1 MKKWV
6 FLSCAL
12 AAALLAAGFL
22 PLFSPALPANEAV
35 LPAAVDRAG
44 VYYKEGAVATAAA
57 ADIVMEQS
65 GYVLSAGNAHTR
77 MGMASTTKIMTAL
90 LAIERL
96 DPETV
101 VTVPKEAVGI
111 EGSSI
116 YLTEGEQI
124 TVSDLLYGLMLESG
138 NDAATALAIAA
149 GGTVEDFVRLMNE
162 RAAELGLED
171 THFSNPH
178 GLSADDHYTTAYDLA
193 RLTCAALENET
204 FAAIVSCKT
213 KTISDGRRYLSN
225 HNRLLRSYEGCI
237 GVKTG
242 YTLATGRTLVTAAE
256 RDGLTLR
263 RHAQRPQRLGR
274 PYAAAGLRV
283 RALRIGRARGC
294 LGHAAA
300 RRRRGRGVGVRQRG
314 GRVGRAAQGAD
325 GDAPAG
331 AAAVRVR
338 AGRARRRARLR
349 GILLRGRTHRRAAA
363 DGGFGCGRA
372 PPELLGKAFRIKR

>member
-22 PLFSPALPANEAV
+22 PLFSPALPENEAV

-124 TVSDLLYGLMLESG
+124 TVSDLL
-138 NDAATALAIAA
+138 
-149 GGTVEDFVRLMNE
+149 MNE

-204 FAAIVSCKT
+204 FASIVSCKT

-256 RDGLTLR
+256 RDGLTLVAVTLNDR
-263 RHAQRPQRLGR
+263 SDWADHTRLLDYGFAH
-274 PYAAAGLRV
+274 YESV
-283 RALRIGRARGC
+283 ALE
-294 LGHAAA
+294 
-300 RRRRGRGVGVRQRG
+300 GVSGTPLPVVGGVAES
-314 GRVGRAAQGAD
+314 VS
-325 GDAPAG
+325 
-331 AAAVRVR
+331 VS
-338 AGRARRRARLR
+338 
-349 GILLRGRTHRRAAA
+349 AA
-363 DGGFGCGRA
+363 DGSVVLPKGQTVTRRLVLPRFVYAPVEQGDVLGYAEYYCEGERIAVLPLTADSGVDVRRLSFWERLFG
-372 PPELLGKAFRIKR
+372 

>member
-6 FLSCAL
+6 FLSCVL
-12 AAALLAAGFL
+12 AALLLAAGFL
-22 PLFSPALPANEAV
+22 PLVAPDLPENAPV
-35 LPAAVDRAG
+35 VPAAVDRAG
-44 VYYKEGAVATAAA
+44 VYYRENAVATAAA

-65 GYVLSAGNAHTR
+65 GYVLSAGNENVR
-77 MGMASTTKIMTAL
+77 LGMASTTKIMTAL
-90 LAIERL
+90 LAIEL
-96 DPETV
+96 LEPEAV

-116 YLTEGEQI
+116 YLIEGEQI

-149 GGTVEDFVRLMNE
+149 GGTVEHFVAMMNE

-204 FAAIVSCKT
+204 FAEIVSCKT
-213 KTISDGRRYLSN
+213 KTISDGKRYLSN

-242 YTLATGRTLVTAAE
+242 YTIATGRTLVTAAE
-256 RDGLTLR
+256 RDGLTLVAVTLNDRSDWADHTKLLDYGFANYESVALEGVSDMPLPVVGGIAESVSVSAPDGNVVLPKGQTVTR
-263 RHAQRPQRLGR
+263 RLVMPQFIYAPVEQGDVLGYAEYYCNGDRIAVEPLTAVSSVEVRRLSFWE
-274 PYAAAGLRV
+274 
-283 RALRIGRARGC
+283 
-294 LGHAAA
+294 
-300 RRRRGRGVGVRQRG
+300 
-314 GRVGRAAQGAD
+314 
-325 GDAPAG
+325 
-331 AAAVRVR
+331 
-338 AGRARRRARLR
+338 RL
-349 GILLRGRTHRRAAA
+349 
-363 DGGFGCGRA
+363 FG
-372 PPELLGKAFRIKR
+372 

>member
-204 FAAIVSCKT
+204 FATIVSCKT

-256 RDGLTLR
+256 RDGLTLVAVTLNDR
-263 RHAQRPQRLGR
+263 SDWADHTRLLDYGFAH
-274 PYAAAGLRV
+274 YESV
-283 RALRIGRARGC
+283 ALE
-294 LGHAAA
+294 
-300 RRRRGRGVGVRQRG
+300 GVSGTPLPVVGGVAES
-314 GRVGRAAQGAD
+314 VS
-325 GDAPAG
+325 
-331 AAAVRVR
+331 VS
-338 AGRARRRARLR
+338 
-349 GILLRGRTHRRAAA
+349 AA
-363 DGGFGCGRA
+363 DGSVVLPKGQTVTRRLVLPRFVYAPVEQGDVLGYAEYYCEGERIAVLPLTADSGVDVRRLSFWERLFG
-372 PPELLGKAFRIKR
+372 

>member
-225 HNRLLRSYEGCI
+225 HNRLLRSYEGYI

-242 YTLATGRTLVTAAE
+242 YTRHAGRILVSAAE
-256 RDGLTLR
+256 RGESQLIAVTLADPDDWR
-263 RHAQRPQRLGR
+263 D
-274 PYAAAGLRV
+274 
-283 RALRIGRARGC
+283 
-294 LGHAAA
+294 HAALLDYGFA
-300 RRRRGRGVGVRQRG
+300 VLAAQTPVYPQNRRIVWKNDCKKFW
-314 GRVGRAAQGAD
+314 RAA
-325 GDAPAG
+325 PASP
-331 AAAVRVR
+331 A
-338 AGRARRRARLR
+338 ARLR
-349 GILLRGRTHRRAAA
+349 S
-363 DGGFGCGRA
+363 
-372 PPELLGKAFRIKR
+372 

>member
-12 AAALLAAGFL
+12 AAALQ
-22 PLFSPALPANEAV
+22 AV

-138 NDAATALAIAA
+138 NDAAAA
-149 GGTVEDFVRLMNE
+149 V
-162 RAAELGLED
+162 AC
-171 THFSNPH
+171 FSNPH

-256 RDGLTLR
+256 RDGLTLVAVTLNDR
-263 RHAQRPQRLGR
+263 SDWADHTRLLDYGFAH
-274 PYAAAGLRV
+274 YESV
-283 RALRIGRARGC
+283 ALE
-294 LGHAAA
+294 
-300 RRRRGRGVGVRQRG
+300 GVSGTPLPVVGGVAES
-314 GRVGRAAQGAD
+314 VS
-325 GDAPAG
+325 
-331 AAAVRVR
+331 VS
-338 AGRARRRARLR
+338 
-349 GILLRGRTHRRAAA
+349 AA
-363 DGGFGCGRA
+363 DGSVVLPKGQTVTRRLVLPRFVYAPVEQGDVLGYAEYYCEGERIAVLPLTADSGVDVRRLSFWERLFG
-372 PPELLGKAFRIKR
+372 

>member
-1 MKKWV
+1 
-6 FLSCAL
+6 
-12 AAALLAAGFL
+12 
-22 PLFSPALPANEAV
+22 
-35 LPAAVDRAG
+35 
-44 VYYKEGAVATAAA
+44 
-57 ADIVMEQS
+57 
-65 GYVLSAGNAHTR
+65 
-77 MGMASTTKIMTAL
+77 MASTTKIMTAL

-204 FAAIVSCKT
+204 FASIVSCKT

-256 RDGLTLR
+256 RDGLTLVAVTLNDR
-263 RHAQRPQRLGR
+263 SDWADHTRLLDYGFAH
-274 PYAAAGLRV
+274 YESV
-283 RALRIGRARGC
+283 ALE
-294 LGHAAA
+294 
-300 RRRRGRGVGVRQRG
+300 GVSGTPLPVVGGVAES
-314 GRVGRAAQGAD
+314 VS
-325 GDAPAG
+325 
-331 AAAVRVR
+331 VS
-338 AGRARRRARLR
+338 
-349 GILLRGRTHRRAAA
+349 AA
-363 DGGFGCGRA
+363 DGSVVLPKGQTVTRRLVLPRSCTRRSSKATCSATRNTTARA
-372 PPELLGKAFRIKR
+372 NASPCCR

>member
-6 FLSCAL
+6 FLSCVL
-12 AAALLAAGFL
+12 AALLLAAGFL
-22 PLFSPALPANEAV
+22 PLVAPDLPENAPV
-35 LPAAVDRAG
+35 VPAAVDRAG
-44 VYYKEGAVATAAA
+44 VDYRENAVATAAA

-65 GYVLSAGNAHTR
+65 GYVLSAGNENLR
-77 MGMASTTKIMTAL
+77 LGMASTTKIMTAL
-90 LAIERL
+90 LAIEL
-96 DPETV
+96 LEPEAV

-116 YLTEGEQI
+116 YLIEGEQI

-149 GGTVEDFVRLMNE
+149 GGTVEHFVAMMNE

-204 FAAIVSCKT
+204 FAEIVSCKT
-213 KTISDGRRYLSN
+213 KTISDGKRYLSN

-242 YTLATGRTLVTAAE
+242 YTIATGRTLVTAAE
-256 RDGLTLR
+256 RDGLTLVAVTLNDRSDWADHTKLLDYGFANYESVALEGVSDMPLPVVGGIAESVSVSAPDGNVVLPKGQTVTR
-263 RHAQRPQRLGR
+263 RLVMPQFIYAPVEAGDVLGYAEYYCNGERIAVEPLTAVSSVEVRRLSFWE
-274 PYAAAGLRV
+274 
-283 RALRIGRARGC
+283 
-294 LGHAAA
+294 
-300 RRRRGRGVGVRQRG
+300 
-314 GRVGRAAQGAD
+314 
-325 GDAPAG
+325 
-331 AAAVRVR
+331 
-338 AGRARRRARLR
+338 RL
-349 GILLRGRTHRRAAA
+349 
-363 DGGFGCGRA
+363 FG
-372 PPELLGKAFRIKR
+372 

>member
-22 PLFSPALPANEAV
+22 PLFSPALPENEAV

-204 FAAIVSCKT
+204 FASIVSCKT

-256 RDGLTLR
+256 RDGLTLVAVTLNDR
-263 RHAQRPQRLGR
+263 SDWADHTRLLD
-274 PYAAAGLRV
+274 Y
-283 RALRIGRARGC
+283 
-294 LGHAAA
+294 
-300 RRRRGRGVGVRQRG
+300 
-314 GRVGRAAQGAD
+314 
-325 GDAPAG
+325 
-331 AAAVRVR
+331 
-338 AGRARRRARLR
+338 
-349 GILLRGRTHRRAAA
+349 
-363 DGGFGCGRA
+363 GFA
-372 PPELLGKAFRIKR
+372 HYE

>member
-22 PLFSPALPANEAV
+22 PLFSPALPENEAV

-204 FAAIVSCKT
+204 FASIVSCKT

-256 RDGLTLR
+256 RDGLTLVAVTLNDR
-263 RHAQRPQRLGR
+263 SDWADHTRLLDYGFAH
-274 PYAAAGLRV
+274 YESV
-283 RALRIGRARGC
+283 ALE
-294 LGHAAA
+294 
-300 RRRRGRGVGVRQRG
+300 GVSGTPLPVVGGVAES
-314 GRVGRAAQGAD
+314 VS
-325 GDAPAG
+325 
-331 AAAVRVR
+331 VS
-338 AGRARRRARLR
+338 
-349 GILLRGRTHRRAAA
+349 AA
-363 DGGFGCGRA
+363 DGSVVLPKGQTVTRRLVLPRFVYAPVEQGDVLGYAEYYCEGERIAVLPLTADAGVDVRRLSFWERLFG
-372 PPELLGKAFRIKR
+372 

>member
-1 MKKWV
+1 M
-6 FLSCAL
+6 
-12 AAALLAAGFL
+12 
-22 PLFSPALPANEAV
+22 
-35 LPAAVDRAG
+35 
-44 VYYKEGAVATAAA
+44 ATAAA

-138 NDAATALAIAA
+138 NDAATGAGHRGRRDGGGLRPADERARGRIGA
-149 GGTVEDFVRLMNE
+149 GGHAFLQPAR
-162 RAAELGLED
+162 
-171 THFSNPH
+171 
-178 GLSADDHYTTAYDLA
+178 LSADDHYTTAYDLA

-204 FAAIVSCKT
+204 FASIVSCKT

-256 RDGLTLR
+256 RDGLTLVAVTLNDR
-263 RHAQRPQRLGR
+263 SDWADHTRLLDYGFAH
-274 PYAAAGLRV
+274 YESV
-283 RALRIGRARGC
+283 ALE
-294 LGHAAA
+294 
-300 RRRRGRGVGVRQRG
+300 GVSGTPLPVVGGVAES
-314 GRVGRAAQGAD
+314 VS
-325 GDAPAG
+325 
-331 AAAVRVR
+331 VS
-338 AGRARRRARLR
+338 
-349 GILLRGRTHRRAAA
+349 AA
-363 DGGFGCGRA
+363 DGSVVLPKGQTVTRRLVLPRFVYAPVEQGDVLGYAEYYCEGERIAVLPLTADSGVDVRRLSFWERLFG
-372 PPELLGKAFRIKR
+372 

>member
-256 RDGLTLR
+256 RDGLTLVAVTLNDR
-263 RHAQRPQRLGR
+263 SDWADHTRLLDYGFAH
-274 PYAAAGLRV
+274 YESV
-283 RALRIGRARGC
+283 ALE
-294 LGHAAA
+294 
-300 RRRRGRGVGVRQRG
+300 GVSGTPLPVVGGVAES
-314 GRVGRAAQGAD
+314 VSVSAAD
-325 GDAPAG
+325 GSVVLPKGQTVTRRLVLPRFVYAP
-331 AAAVRVR
+331 VE
-338 AGRARRRARLR
+338 RRARLR

-363 DGGFGCGRA
+363 DGGFGRGRA